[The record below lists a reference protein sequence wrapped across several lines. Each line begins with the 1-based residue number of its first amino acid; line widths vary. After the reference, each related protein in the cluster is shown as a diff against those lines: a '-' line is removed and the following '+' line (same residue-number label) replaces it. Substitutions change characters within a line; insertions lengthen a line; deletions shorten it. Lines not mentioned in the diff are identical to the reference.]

1 MFGIKNYFI
10 NEKKI
15 DVLNILFIS
24 VLPLVLVTRS
34 AFINIL
40 TIIIS
45 LIFLFKIIHEK
56 ENLVIEK
63 KIFYIFF
70 FFWLSLIINS
80 FFSTNFRV
88 SFERAFGFCK
98 FILLVFSI
106 SHYLKFKNFKYERFF
121 FKSWFFIFLIISAD
135 LLFEFFF
142 GFNTLGYK
150 SYMPGRLAG
159 FLNAELK
166 IGNYYFGFILIS
178 LSYIFY
184 NHKKY
189 FFPTCCLFLF
199 IALAIGERSNFIK
212 TFIIVILFY
221 FIISQDF
228 FIKKIFFLFI
238 FLILLILIGFKN
250 DNIRLRFEG
259 QFLKP
264 LIDSSHISE
273 YINKTQY
280 GAHYNTAVKIFY
292 NYPVFGSGLKTFRDE
307 SSKIIYRAGNEYV
320 DDKRWANHPHQF
332 HFEFL
337 AETGIF
343 GYISF
348 ITFFLLSIIWGIRSY
363 FTNKNFYKLSS
374 ILFICLSLMP
384 ILPTGSFFTTYG
396 ATIFFIN
403 FAIMISYNEK
413 KLI

>member
-1 MFGIKNYFI
+1 
-10 NEKKI
+10 
-15 DVLNILFIS
+15 
-24 VLPLVLVTRS
+24 
-34 AFINIL
+34 
-40 TIIIS
+40 
-45 LIFLFKIIHEK
+45 
-56 ENLVIEK
+56 
-63 KIFYIFF
+63 
-70 FFWLSLIINS
+70 
-80 FFSTNFRV
+80 
-88 SFERAFGFCK
+88 
-98 FILLVFSI
+98 
-106 SHYLKFKNFKYERFF
+106 
-121 FKSWFFIFLIISAD
+121 
-135 LLFEFFF
+135 
-142 GFNTLGYK
+142 
-150 SYMPGRLAG
+150 MPGRLAG
-159 FLNAELK
+159 FLNTELK

-189 FFPTCCLFLF
+189 FFPICCLFLF

-280 GAHYNTAVKIFY
+280 GAHYDTAVKIFY

-307 SSKIIYRAGNEYV
+307 SSKIIYRSGNEYV

-363 FTNKNFYKLSS
+363 LTNKNFYKLSS

-403 FAIMISYNEK
+403 FAIMISYNKK

>member
-1 MFGIKNYFI
+1 MFAIKNYFI

-15 DVLNILFIS
+15 DVINILFIS
-24 VLPLVLVTRS
+24 VLPFVLVTRS

-40 TIIIS
+40 TILIS
-45 LIFLFKIIHEK
+45 LIFLFKIIQK
-56 ENLVIEK
+56 KKNFVIEK
-63 KIFYIFF
+63 KIFYLFL

-80 FFSTNFRV
+80 FFSTNFHV
-88 SFERAFGFCK
+88 SFIRALGFCK

-106 SHYLKFKNFKYERFF
+106 NHYLELKNFKYERFIY
-121 FKSWFFIFLIISAD
+121 KSWFFIFLIISAD
-135 LLFEFFF
+135 LLLEFFF
-142 GFNTLGYK
+142 GFNSLGYQ

-159 FLNAELK
+159 FLNNELK

-178 LSYIFY
+178 LSYFYY

-189 FFPTCCLFLF
+189 FLPICFLFLF

-212 TFIIVILFY
+212 IFIIVILFY
-221 FIISQDF
+221 FIISQNF
-228 FIKKIFFLFI
+228 FIKKIFFLFV
-238 FLILLILIGFKN
+238 FFILLILIGFKN

-264 LIDSSHISE
+264 LMDSSDIFS

-307 SSKIIYRAGNEYV
+307 SSKIIYRSGNDYV
-320 DDKRWANHPHQF
+320 DDKRWANHPHQV

-337 AETGIF
+337 SETGVF

-348 ITFFLLSIIWGIRSY
+348 IIFFSLSIIWSVRSY
-363 FTNKNFYKLSS
+363 LINKNFYKLSS
-374 ILFICLSLMP
+374 ILFICLSLIP

-403 FAIMISYNEK
+403 FAIMISHNK
-413 KLI
+413 KI

>member
-1 MFGIKNYFI
+1 MFAIKNHFI

-24 VLPLVLVTRS
+24 VLPFVLVTRS

-40 TIIIS
+40 TIVIS
-45 LIFLFKIIHEK
+45 LIFLFKIIQEK
-56 ENLVIEK
+56 KNFVKEK
-63 KIFYIFF
+63 KIFYLFL
-70 FFWLSLIINS
+70 FFWVSLIINS
-80 FFSTNFRV
+80 FFSTYFQV
-88 SFERAFGFCK
+88 SFVRALGFCK

-106 SHYLKFKNFKYERFF
+106 NHYLEFKNFKYEKFIY
-121 FKSWFFIFLIISAD
+121 KSWFLIFLIVSAD
-135 LLFEFFF
+135 LLLEFFF
-142 GFNTLGYK
+142 GYNSLGYQ

-159 FLNAELK
+159 FLNNELK

-178 LSYIFY
+178 LSYIHY

-189 FFPTCCLFLF
+189 FLPICFLFLF

-212 TFIIVILFY
+212 TFIVIILFY
-221 FIISQDF
+221 IITQKF
-228 FIKKIFFLFI
+228 FIKKILFLFI
-238 FLILLILIGFKN
+238 FFTLLILIGFKN

-259 QFLKP
+259 QFLRP
-264 LIDSSHISE
+264 LLDSSNIFG

-280 GAHYNTAVKIFY
+280 GAHYSTAVKIFY
-292 NYPVFGSGLKTFRDE
+292 SYPAFGSGLKTFRYE
-307 SSKIIYRAGNEYV
+307 SSKIIYRSGNDYV

-332 HFEFL
+332 HYEFL
-337 AETGIF
+337 SETGIF

-348 ITFFLLSIIWGIRSY
+348 ITFFSLSIIWGVRSY
-363 FTNKNFYKLSS
+363 LISKNLYKLSS
-374 ILFICLSLMP
+374 IFFICLSLIP

-403 FAIMISYNEK
+403 FAIMISYNRK
-413 KLI
+413 NLY